1 MTLSSQVTV
10 ENLISAGAHFG
21 HLTSRWH
28 PNYKPYIYM
37 EKNGIHI
44 IDIQQTIQCLHYA
57 IDIVIKIVREGGTV
71 LFVGT
76 KKQAKDILQREAD
89 RCGMYYVVERWL
101 GGTLTNFATIK
112 RSIKRLQQLEKDAD
126 TLYQTL
132 TKKEILR
139 LERER
144 IRLADQHRGI
154 KDMKQLPDV
163 VYVVDGQYE
172 ATAIRE
178 ARRLEIPVIAI
189 VDSNTD
195 PILVDYPIPA
205 NDDSLR
211 TIQLITEALATAIV
225 AARGGQ
231 SFEVEEETKAEAD
244 KAAEEATLKD
254 EEAVSEHKEAAQKG
268 KKAALK
274 DKEAA
279 SKGKKAA
286 SKDDETAPEDKETA
300 SAPGDEAGAASDE
313 QAAAETDTAAPAVE
327 DDKAVEEVKGGEEK
341 A

>member
-1 MTLSSQVTV
+1 MTTTMQVNV
-10 ENLISAGAHFG
+10 ENLISTGAHFG
-21 HLTSRWH
+21 HLTRRWH
-28 PNYKPYIYM
+28 PNYTPYIYM

-44 IDIQQTIQCLHYA
+44 IDIQQTIQCLHKA
-57 IDIVIKIVREGGTV
+57 IDVVTKVVRDSGTV

-101 GGTLTNFATIK
+101 GGTLTNFVTIK

-144 IRLADQHRGI
+144 IRLSDQHRGI
-154 KDMKQLPDV
+154 KDMKQLPDI

-172 ATAIRE
+172 ATAIKE
-178 ARRLEIPVIAI
+178 ARCLEIPVIAI
-189 VDSNTD
+189 IDSNTD
-195 PILVDYPIPA
+195 PTLVDYPIPA

-211 TIQLITEALATAIV
+211 AIQLITKALTTAII

-231 SFEVEEETKAEAD
+231 SF
-244 KAAEEATLKD
+244 KD
-254 EEAVSEHKEAAQKG
+254 EEEPGAEAEEISA
-268 KKAALK
+268 
-274 DKEAA
+274 EAA
-279 SKGKKAA
+279 SEGEETVPAPAA
-286 SKDDETAPEDKETA
+286 
-300 SAPGDEAGAASDE
+300 AAAVSDE
-313 QAAAETDTAAPAVE
+313 QAAAETEEVAPVVE
-327 DDKAVEEVKGGEEK
+327 DDKDAEEEK
-341 A
+341 GKGKKA

>member
-1 MTLSSQVTV
+1 MITPTQVTV
-10 ENLISAGAHFG
+10 ENLISSGAHFG
-21 HLTSRWH
+21 HLTRRWH
-28 PNYKPYIYM
+28 PNYKPYIFM

-44 IDIQQTIQCLHYA
+44 IDIQQTMQRLHQA
-57 IDIVIKIVREGGTV
+57 IDVVTKIVRDSGTI

-144 IRLADQHRGI
+144 IRLSDQHRGI
-154 KDMKQLPDV
+154 KDMKQLPDI

-178 ARRLEIPVIAI
+178 ARRLEIPIIAI

-195 PILVDYPIPA
+195 PTLVDYPIPA

-211 TIQLITEALATAIV
+211 TIQLITETLTTAII

-231 SFEVEEETKAEAD
+231 SFEVEEKTGAEA
-244 KAAEEATLKD
+244 EGV
-254 EEAVSEHKEAAQKG
+254 AV
-268 KKAALK
+268 
-274 DKEAA
+274 EAA
-279 SKGKKAA
+279 SEGEEAA
-286 SKDDETAPEDKETA
+286 AAPDA
-300 SAPGDEAGAASDE
+300 AAAASDE
-313 QAAAETDTAAPAVE
+313 QAAVETEEVAPAVE
-327 DDKAVEEVKGGEEK
+327 DDKDAEEVKEK
-341 A
+341 GKKA

>member
-1 MTLSSQVTV
+1 MPAGHQITV
-10 ENLISAGAHFG
+10 EDLISTGDHFG
-21 HLTSRWH
+21 HLTRRWH

-37 EKNGIHI
+37 EKNVIHI
-44 IDIQQTIQCLHYA
+44 IDVEQTMICLQRA
-57 IDIVIKIVREGGTV
+57 VEVASQIVRDGGTI

-76 KKQAKDILQREAD
+76 KKQAKDVLQREAD

-126 TLYQTL
+126 TLYQSL

-144 IRLADQHRGI
+144 IRLSDQHRGI
-154 KDMKQLPDV
+154 KDMKQLPDAI
-163 VYVVDGQYE
+163 YIVDAQHE

-195 PILVDYPIPA
+195 PEMADYPIPA

-211 TIQLITEALATAIV
+211 TIQLITAELADGII
-225 AARGGQ
+225 AARGGE
-231 SFEVEEETKAEAD
+231 SFEEEDGEEAAKPGPEETETVKEAQV
-244 KAAEEATLKD
+244 
-254 EEAVSEHKEAAQKG
+254 EAVVAGEGEHLPKEAN
-268 KKAALK
+268 
-274 DKEAA
+274 EA
-279 SKGKKAA
+279 
-286 SKDDETAPEDKETA
+286 
-300 SAPGDEAGAASDE
+300 
-313 QAAAETDTAAPAVE
+313 
-327 DDKAVEEVKGGEEK
+327 
-341 A
+341 

>member
-1 MTLSSQVTV
+1 MTTTTQVNV

-21 HLTSRWH
+21 HLTRRWH
-28 PNYKPYIYM
+28 PSYKPYIYM

-44 IDIQQTIQCLHYA
+44 IDIQQTIQCLHKA
-57 IDIVIKIVREGGTV
+57 IDGVTRVVRDSGTV

-101 GGTLTNFATIK
+101 GGTLTNFVTIK

-144 IRLADQHRGI
+144 IRLSDQHRGI
-154 KDMKQLPDV
+154 KDMKQLPDI

-178 ARRLEIPVIAI
+178 ARCLEIPVIAI

-195 PILVDYPIPA
+195 PTLVDYPIPA

-211 TIQLITEALATAIV
+211 AIQLITKVLSTAII

-231 SFEVEEETKAEAD
+231 SFE
-244 KAAEEATLKD
+244 D
-254 EEAVSEHKEAAQKG
+254 EEAFGAEAEEV
-268 KKAALK
+268 AA
-274 DKEAA
+274 EAA
-279 SKGKKAA
+279 SEGEETVPAPAA
-286 SKDDETAPEDKETA
+286 
-300 SAPGDEAGAASDE
+300 AAAVSDE
-313 QAAAETDTAAPAVE
+313 QAAAEAEEVAPVVE
-327 DDKAVEEVKGGEEK
+327 DDKDAEEEK
-341 A
+341 EKGKKA

>member
-1 MTLSSQVTV
+1 MTTTTQVNV
-10 ENLISAGAHFG
+10 ENLISTGAHFG
-21 HLTSRWH
+21 HLTRRWH

-44 IDIQQTIQCLHYA
+44 IDIQQTIQCLHKA
-57 IDIVIKIVREGGTV
+57 IDVVTKVVRDSGTV

-101 GGTLTNFATIK
+101 GGTLTNFVTIK

-144 IRLADQHRGI
+144 IRLSDQHRGI
-154 KDMKQLPDV
+154 KDMKQLPDI

-178 ARRLEIPVIAI
+178 ARCLEIPVIAI

-195 PILVDYPIPA
+195 PTLVDYPIPA

-211 TIQLITEALATAIV
+211 AIQLITKALTTAII

-231 SFEVEEETKAEAD
+231 SFEDEEEPGAG
-244 KAAEEATLKD
+244 AEE
-254 EEAVSEHKEAAQKG
+254 VAA
-268 KKAALK
+268 
-274 DKEAA
+274 EAA
-279 SKGKKAA
+279 SEGEETVLAPAA
-286 SKDDETAPEDKETA
+286 
-300 SAPGDEAGAASDE
+300 AAVSDE
-313 QAAAETDTAAPAVE
+313 QAAAETKEVAPVVE
-327 DDKAVEEVKGGEEK
+327 DDKDAEEEK
-341 A
+341 GEKA

>member
-1 MTLSSQVTV
+1 MITPTQVTV
-10 ENLISAGAHFG
+10 ENLISSGAHFG
-21 HLTSRWH
+21 HLTRRWH
-28 PNYKPYIYM
+28 PNYKPYIFM

-44 IDIQQTIQCLHYA
+44 IDIQQTMQCLHQA
-57 IDIVIKIVREGGTV
+57 IDVVTRIVRDSGTI

-144 IRLADQHRGI
+144 IRLSDQHRGI
-154 KDMKQLPDV
+154 KDMKQLPDI

-178 ARRLEIPVIAI
+178 ARRLEIPIIAI
-189 VDSNTD
+189 IDSNTD
-195 PILVDYPIPA
+195 PTLVNYPIPA

-211 TIQLITEALATAIV
+211 TIQLITETLTTAIIT
-225 AARGGQ
+225 ARGGQ
-231 SFEVEEETKAEAD
+231 SFEVEEKTGAEA
-244 KAAEEATLKD
+244 EGV
-254 EEAVSEHKEAAQKG
+254 AV
-268 KKAALK
+268 
-274 DKEAA
+274 EAA
-279 SKGKKAA
+279 SEGEEAA
-286 SKDDETAPEDKETA
+286 AAPDA
-300 SAPGDEAGAASDE
+300 AAAASDE
-313 QAAAETDTAAPAVE
+313 QAAIETEEVTPAVE
-327 DDKAVEEVKGGEEK
+327 DDKDAEEVKEK
-341 A
+341 GKKA

>member
-1 MTLSSQVTV
+1 MITPTQVTV
-10 ENLISAGAHFG
+10 ENLISSGAHFG
-21 HLTSRWH
+21 HLTRRWH
-28 PNYKPYIYM
+28 PNYKPYIFM

-44 IDIQQTIQCLHYA
+44 IDIQKTMQCLHQA
-57 IDIVIKIVREGGTV
+57 VDVVTKIIRDGGTI

-144 IRLADQHRGI
+144 IRLSDQHRGI
-154 KDMKQLPDV
+154 KDMKQLPDI

-178 ARRLEIPVIAI
+178 ARRLEIPIIAI

-195 PILVDYPIPA
+195 PTLADYPIPA

-211 TIQLITEALATAIV
+211 TIQLITETLTTAII

-231 SFEVEEETKAEAD
+231 SFEVEEKTGAEAEGVAVEA
-244 KAAEEATLKD
+244 AAEG
-254 EEAVSEHKEAAQKG
+254 EEAAAAPD
-268 KKAALK
+268 AA
-274 DKEAA
+274 A
-279 SKGKKAA
+279 
-286 SKDDETAPEDKETA
+286 
-300 SAPGDEAGAASDE
+300 AASDE
-313 QAAAETDTAAPAVE
+313 QAAVETEEVALAVE
-327 DDKAVEEVKGGEEK
+327 DDKDAEEVKEK
-341 A
+341 GKKA

>member
-1 MTLSSQVTV
+1 MTILSQVTA
-10 ENLISAGAHFG
+10 ENLISTGAHFG
-21 HLTSRWH
+21 HLTRRWH

-44 IDIQQTIQCLHYA
+44 IDIQQTMQCLHKA
-57 IDIVIKIVREGGTV
+57 IEVVTSIVRDSGTV

-144 IRLADQHRGI
+144 IRLSDQHRGI
-154 KDMKQLPDV
+154 KDMKQLPDI

-195 PILVDYPIPA
+195 PTIIDYPIPA

-211 TIQLITEALATAIV
+211 TIQLITEALASAII

-231 SFEVEEETKAEAD
+231 PLEDEERTGDEAD
-244 KAAEEATLKD
+244 EVVA
-254 EEAVSEHKEAAQKG
+254 
-268 KKAALK
+268 
-274 DKEAA
+274 EAA
-279 SKGKKAA
+279 SEGE
-286 SKDDETAPEDKETA
+286 ETAP
-300 SAPGDEAGAASDE
+300 APDAAAAPSDE
-313 QAAAETDTAAPAVE
+313 QAAAETEEVAPTVK
-327 DDKAVEEVKGGEEK
+327 DDKDAEEVKKKEK
-341 A
+341 GKKA

>member
-1 MTLSSQVTV
+1 MITPTQVTV
-10 ENLISAGAHFG
+10 ENLISSGAHFG
-21 HLTSRWH
+21 HLTRRWH
-28 PNYKPYIYM
+28 PNYKPYIFM

-44 IDIQQTIQCLHYA
+44 IDIQKTMQCLYQA
-57 IDIVIKIVREGGTV
+57 IDVVTRIIRDSGTI

-144 IRLADQHRGI
+144 IRLSDQHRGI
-154 KDMKQLPDV
+154 KDMKQLPDI

-178 ARRLEIPVIAI
+178 ARRLEIPIIAI
-189 VDSNTD
+189 IDSNTD
-195 PILVDYPIPA
+195 PTLVNYPIPA

-211 TIQLITEALATAIV
+211 TIQLITETLTTAIIT
-225 AARGGQ
+225 ARGGQ
-231 SFEVEEETKAEAD
+231 SFEVEEKTGAEA
-244 KAAEEATLKD
+244 EGV
-254 EEAVSEHKEAAQKG
+254 AV
-268 KKAALK
+268 
-274 DKEAA
+274 EAA
-279 SKGKKAA
+279 SEGEEAA
-286 SKDDETAPEDKETA
+286 AAPDA
-300 SAPGDEAGAASDE
+300 AAAASDE
-313 QAAAETDTAAPAVE
+313 QAAIETEEVTPAVE
-327 DDKAVEEVKGGEEK
+327 DDKDAEEVKEK
-341 A
+341 GKKA

>member
-1 MTLSSQVTV
+1 MPAGHQLTV
-10 ENLISAGAHFG
+10 EDLISTGAHFG
-21 HLTSRWH
+21 HLTRRWH

-44 IDIQQTIQCLHYA
+44 IDVEQTMICLQRA
-57 IDIVIKIVREGGTV
+57 VEVASQIVRDGGTI

-76 KKQAKDILQREAD
+76 KKQAKDVLQREAD

-126 TLYQTL
+126 TLYQSL

-144 IRLADQHRGI
+144 IRLSDQHRGI
-154 KDMKQLPDV
+154 KDMKQLPDA
-163 VYVVDGQYE
+163 VYVVDAQHE

-195 PILVDYPIPA
+195 PQLADYPIPA

-211 TIQLITEALATAIV
+211 TIQLITAALADGII
-225 AARGGQ
+225 AARGGE
-231 SFEVEEETKAEAD
+231 SFEEEDVEAAAKPGAEET
-244 KAAEEATLKD
+244 
-254 EEAVSEHKEAAQKG
+254 EAVKEAQVEAVVAG
-268 KKAALK
+268 EGEHLP
-274 DKEAA
+274 KEA
-279 SKGKKAA
+279 S
-286 SKDDETAPEDKETA
+286 
-300 SAPGDEAGAASDE
+300 EA
-313 QAAAETDTAAPAVE
+313 
-327 DDKAVEEVKGGEEK
+327 
-341 A
+341 

>member
-1 MTLSSQVTV
+1 MITPTQVTV
-10 ENLISAGAHFG
+10 ENLISSGAHFG
-21 HLTSRWH
+21 HLTRRWH
-28 PNYKPYIYM
+28 PNYKPYIFM

-44 IDIQQTIQCLHYA
+44 IDIQQTMQCLHQA
-57 IDIVIKIVREGGTV
+57 IDVVTRIVRDSGTI

-139 LERER
+139 LEHER
-144 IRLADQHRGI
+144 IRLSDQHRGI
-154 KDMKQLPDV
+154 KDMKQLPDI

-178 ARRLEIPVIAI
+178 ARRLEIPIIAI

-195 PILVDYPIPA
+195 PTLVDYPIPA

-211 TIQLITEALATAIV
+211 TIQLITETLTTAII

-231 SFEVEEETKAEAD
+231 SFEVEEKTGAEAERV
-244 KAAEEATLKD
+244 AI
-254 EEAVSEHKEAAQKG
+254 
-268 KKAALK
+268 
-274 DKEAA
+274 EAA
-279 SKGKKAA
+279 SEGEEAA
-286 SKDDETAPEDKETA
+286 AAPDA
-300 SAPGDEAGAASDE
+300 AAAASDE
-313 QAAAETDTAAPAVE
+313 QAAVETKEVAPAVE
-327 DDKAVEEVKGGEEK
+327 DDKDAEELKEKGKK

>member
-57 IDIVIKIVREGGTV
+57 IDIVTKIVRESGTV

-101 GGTLTNFATIK
+101 GGTLTNFTTIK

-144 IRLADQHRGI
+144 IRLSDQHRGI

-172 ATAIRE
+172 DTAIRE

-195 PILVDYPIPA
+195 PALVDYPIPA

-244 KAAEEATLKD
+244 KATEEATLKD
-254 EEAVSEHKEAAQKG
+254 EEAVSEDKEAAQKG
-268 KKAALK
+268 KKAASK

-286 SKDDETAPEDKETA
+286 SKDDETASEDKETA
-300 SAPGDEAGAASDE
+300 SAPGDKAGAASDE
-313 QAAAETDTAAPAVE
+313 QAAAETDEAAPAVE
-327 DDKAVEEVKGGEEK
+327 EDKAVEEVKGGEEQ

>member
-1 MTLSSQVTV
+1 MPARPQLTV
-10 ENLISAGAHFG
+10 EDLISTGAHFG
-21 HLTSRWH
+21 HLTRRWH

-44 IDIQQTIQCLHYA
+44 IDVEQTMICLQRA
-57 IDIVIKIVREGGTV
+57 VEVASQIARDGGTI
-71 LFVGT
+71 LYIGT
-76 KKQAKDILQREAD
+76 KKQAKDVLQREAD

-126 TLYQTL
+126 TLYQSL

-144 IRLADQHRGI
+144 IRLSDQHRGI
-154 KDMKQLPDV
+154 KDMKQLPDA
-163 VYVVDGQYE
+163 VYVVDAQYE

-195 PILVDYPIPA
+195 PELADYPIPA

-211 TIQLITEALATAIV
+211 TIQLITAALADGII
-225 AARGGQ
+225 AARGGE
-231 SFEVEEETKAEAD
+231 SFEEEDTEEAAKPGPEET
-244 KAAEEATLKD
+244 AA
-254 EEAVSEHKEAAQKG
+254 VKEAQVE
-268 KKAALK
+268 AAVAGEGEHLP
-274 DKEAA
+274 KEA
-279 SKGKKAA
+279 S
-286 SKDDETAPEDKETA
+286 
-300 SAPGDEAGAASDE
+300 EA
-313 QAAAETDTAAPAVE
+313 
-327 DDKAVEEVKGGEEK
+327 
-341 A
+341 

>member
-1 MTLSSQVTV
+1 MTTPTQVNV
-10 ENLISAGAHFG
+10 ENLISTGAHFG
-21 HLTSRWH
+21 HLTRRWH

-44 IDIQQTIQCLHYA
+44 IDIQQTIQCLHKA
-57 IDIVIKIVREGGTV
+57 IDVVTRVVRNSGTV

-144 IRLADQHRGI
+144 IRLSDQHRGI
-154 KDMKQLPDV
+154 KDMKQLPDI

-178 ARRLEIPVIAI
+178 ARCLEIPVIAI
-189 VDSNTD
+189 IDSNTD
-195 PILVDYPIPA
+195 PTLVDHPIPA

-211 TIQLITEALATAIV
+211 TIQLITEALTTAII

-231 SFEVEEETKAEAD
+231 SFEDEEEPGAEAEEV
-244 KAAEEATLKD
+244 AA
-254 EEAVSEHKEAAQKG
+254 EAVSEGEETVPAPAA
-268 KKAALK
+268 AA
-274 DKEAA
+274 AV
-279 SKGKKAA
+279 
-286 SKDDETAPEDKETA
+286 
-300 SAPGDEAGAASDE
+300 SDE
-313 QAAAETDTAAPAVE
+313 QAAAETEEVAPVVE
-327 DDKAVEEVKGGEEK
+327 DDKDAEKEKGKK

>member
-1 MTLSSQVTV
+1 MITPTQVTV
-10 ENLISAGAHFG
+10 ENLISSGAHFG
-21 HLTSRWH
+21 HLTRRWH
-28 PNYKPYIYM
+28 PNYKPYIFM

-44 IDIQQTIQCLHYA
+44 IDIQKTMQCLYQA
-57 IDIVIKIVREGGTV
+57 IDVVTRIIRDSGTI

-144 IRLADQHRGI
+144 IRLSDQHRGI
-154 KDMKQLPDV
+154 KDMKQLPDI

-178 ARRLEIPVIAI
+178 ARRLEIPIIAI
-189 VDSNTD
+189 IDSNTD
-195 PILVDYPIPA
+195 PTLVNYPIPA

-211 TIQLITEALATAIV
+211 TIQLITETLTTAII

-231 SFEVEEETKAEAD
+231 SFEVEEKTGAEAEGV
-244 KAAEEATLKD
+244 AVEATSEGEEA
-254 EEAVSEHKEAAQKG
+254 AAAPDT
-268 KKAALK
+268 AA
-274 DKEAA
+274 
-279 SKGKKAA
+279 
-286 SKDDETAPEDKETA
+286 
-300 SAPGDEAGAASDE
+300 AASDE
-313 QAAAETDTAAPAVE
+313 QAAVETEEVAPAVE
-327 DDKAVEEVKGGEEK
+327 DDKDAEEVKEK
-341 A
+341 GKKA